1 MARKMT
7 PRDWLIV
14 FLAPLS
20 STTESLDPIRI
31 QKGMFY
37 FSREA
42 VIAANEKYKFDPY
55 YYGPCSFRIYGDID
69 ALVSEGLVERV
80 PVQGQS
86 WSRYRLTAEGKKRA
100 EKLIA
105 GAPEKTLQVCR
116 SARSRVIRHSFPS
129 LLKEVYRDYPEY
141 ATESIARLP

>member
-1 MARKMT
+1 MASKMT
-7 PRDWLIV
+7 PRDWLII

-20 STTESLDPIRI
+20 STTEGLDPIRI

-42 VIAANEKYKFDPY
+42 SVTATEKYKFEAY

-69 ALVSEGLVERV
+69 TLASEGLVERV

-86 WSRYRLTAEGKKRA
+86 WSRYRLTAEGKRHA
-100 EKLIA
+100 VKLIESVPA
-105 GAPEKTLQVCR
+105 KALQVCR
-116 SARSRVIRHSFPS
+116 EARTRVVRHSFQS
-129 LLKEVYRDYPEY
+129 LLKEVYSEYPEY
-141 ATESIARLP
+141 ATESIAKLP